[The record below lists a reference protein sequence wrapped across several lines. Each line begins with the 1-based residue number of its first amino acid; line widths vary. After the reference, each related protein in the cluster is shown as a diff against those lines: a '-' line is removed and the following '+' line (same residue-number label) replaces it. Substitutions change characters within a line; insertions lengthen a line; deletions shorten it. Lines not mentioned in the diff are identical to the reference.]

1 MVSAGGVVNQTFG
14 VFRNHDFRLLWTA
27 NFFSYISRWM
37 QVTLLS
43 WFVLELTDSAWS
55 VALIGFFGMAPMLVL
70 GIFGGVLAD
79 RTNKRRLLIAT
90 QSTNFLIAAIMAA
103 LLFSGQVEYWHAYVV
118 VLISGIGWSLDMP
131 SRRSAVLDL
140 VGKSRVTNAIAL
152 DSVGMHSTKMI
163 GPAIAGLL
171 ITLVDVKGGYVAVT
185 FLYMISVVLMRWLNL
200 PKGVSGNQSSRNI
213 FRNLAEGFNYVRGN
227 NTIMAVV
234 LITIF
239 MNLLLFPYMQMIPVI
254 ARDMLHVGP
263 GLMGVLMAADGF
275 GALIGAV
282 FIASSRTLT
291 RHGRYYLGGSLLAL
305 FVAVLFAYSQ
315 WYTVSL
321 ALLLILGLG
330 TAGFGTMQ
338 GTIVMLMAREDMRGR
353 ALGIMTLAIGAGPLG
368 ALLIGAVAHVT
379 NTSFAIGIN
388 AVIGLV
394 AVGLIGLL
402 MPSLRQRMV
411 SFEREPAPQP
421 MLDPPQADGARAPVT
436 R

>member
-1 MVSAGGVVNQTFG
+1 MVSAGGIVSRTFE
-14 VFRNHDFRLLWTA
+14 VFSNHDYRLLWTA

-37 QVTLLS
+37 QMTLLS

-79 RTNKRRLLIAT
+79 RVNKRRLLITT
-90 QSTNFLIAAIMAA
+90 QSINLLVAAVMAV
-103 LLFSGQVEYWHAYVV
+103 LLFSGQVVYWHAYVII
-118 VLISGIGWSLDMP
+118 LISGIGWSLDMP

-140 VGKSRVTNAIAL
+140 VGRSRITNAIAL
-152 DSVGMHSTKMI
+152 DSVGMHSSKML

-185 FLYMISVVLMRWLNL
+185 ILYLVSVVLMRTLNL
-200 PKGVSGNQSSRNI
+200 PKGAAGDQAGRNI
-213 FRNLAEGFNYVRGN
+213 FRNLAEGFNYVRSN

-254 ARDMLHVGP
+254 AKKVLDVGP
-263 GLMGVLMAADGF
+263 GLMGLLMAADGL
-275 GALIGAV
+275 GALIGSV
-282 FIASSRTLT
+282 FIASSSTLT
-291 RHGRYYLGGSLLAL
+291 RHGRIYLGGSLLAL
-305 FVAVLFAYSQ
+305 FVAGLFAYSQ
-315 WYTVSL
+315 WYAASMV
-321 ALLLILGLG
+321 LLLILGFG

-338 GTIVMLMAREDMRGR
+338 GTIIMLIAREDMRGR
-353 ALGIMTLAIGAGPLG
+353 SLGIMTLAIGAGPLG
-368 ALLIGAVAHVT
+368 ALLIGAVADAT
-379 NTSFAIGIN
+379 STSFAIGIN

-411 SFEREPAPQP
+411 GSEREPAPSP
-421 MLDPPQADGARAPVT
+421 APEPTQADGAHVGAAR
-436 R
+436 

>member
-1 MVSAGGVVNQTFG
+1 MVSAGGIVSRTFE
-14 VFRNHDFRLLWTA
+14 VFSNHDYRLLWTA

-37 QVTLLS
+37 QLTLLS

-79 RTNKRRLLIAT
+79 RVNKRRLLITT
-90 QSTNFLIAAIMAA
+90 QSINLLVAVVMAV
-103 LLFSGQVEYWHAYVV
+103 LLFSGQVVYWHAYVII
-118 VLISGIGWSLDMP
+118 LIGGIGWSLDMP

-140 VGKSRVTNAIAL
+140 VGRSRITNAIAL
-152 DSVGMHSTKMI
+152 DSVGMHSSKML

-185 FLYMISVVLMRWLNL
+185 ILYLVSVVLMRTLNL
-200 PKGVSGNQSSRNI
+200 PKGVTGDQASRNI
-213 FRNLAEGFNYVRGN
+213 FRNLAEGFNYVRSN

-254 ARDMLHVGP
+254 AKKVLGVGP
-263 GLMGVLMAADGF
+263 GLMGLLMAADGL

-282 FIASSRTLT
+282 FIASSSTLT
-291 RHGRYYLGGSLLAL
+291 RHGRIYLGGSLLAL
-305 FVAVLFAYSQ
+305 SVAGLFAYSQ
-315 WYTVSL
+315 WYAASL
-321 ALLLILGLG
+321 GLLLILGFG

-338 GTIVMLMAREDMRGR
+338 GTIIMLIAREDMRGR
-353 ALGIMTLAIGAGPLG
+353 SLGIMTLAIGAGPLG
-368 ALLIGAVAHVT
+368 ALLIGAVADAT
-379 NTSFAIGIN
+379 STSFAIGIN

-411 SFEREPAPQP
+411 GSEREPAPSP
-421 MLDPPQADGARAPVT
+421 APEPTQADGAHVGAAR
-436 R
+436 

>member
-1 MVSAGGVVNQTFG
+1 MVSAGGMVSQTFG
-14 VFRNHDFRLLWTA
+14 VFRNHDYRLLWTA

-37 QVTLLS
+37 QMTLLS
-43 WFVLELTDSAWS
+43 WFVLVLTDSAWS

-79 RTNKRRLLIAT
+79 RVNKRRLLVAT
-90 QSTNFLIAAIMAA
+90 QSTNFLVAAVMAA
-103 LLFSGQVEYWHAYVV
+103 LLFSGQVVYWHAYVI

-140 VGKSRVTNAIAL
+140 VGRSRVTNAIAL
-152 DSVGMHSTKMI
+152 DSVGMHSSKML

-185 FLYMISVVLMRWLNL
+185 ILYMISVVLMRTLNL
-200 PKGVSGNQSSRNI
+200 PKGVSGTQASRNI
-213 FRNLAEGFNYVRGN
+213 FRNLAEGFNYVRSN

-239 MNLLLFPYMQMIPVI
+239 MNLLLFPYMQMVPVI
-254 ARDMLHVGP
+254 AKKVLDVGP
-263 GLMGVLMAADGF
+263 GLMGLLMAADGL

-282 FIASSRTLT
+282 LIASSRTLT
-291 RHGRYYLGGSLLAL
+291 RHGRFYLGGSLLAL
-305 FVAVLFAYSQ
+305 FVVGLFAYSQ
-315 WYTVSL
+315 WYAVSL
-321 ALLLILGLG
+321 LLLLILGLG

-353 ALGIMTLAIGAGPLG
+353 ALGIMTLAIGAGPIG
-368 ALLIGAVAHVT
+368 ALLIGAVADAT
-379 NTSFAIGIN
+379 STSFAIGVN

-402 MPSLRQRMV
+402 MPSLRQRMAG
-411 SFEREPAPQP
+411 FEREPAPQP
-421 MLDPPQADGARAPVT
+421 VLDESSGARAPIAP
-436 R
+436 

>member
-1 MVSAGGVVNQTFG
+1 MVSAGGMVSRTFG
-14 VFRNHDFRLLWTA
+14 VFSNHDYMLLWTA

-37 QVTLLS
+37 QMTLLS

-55 VALIGFFGMAPMLVL
+55 VALIGFFGMVPMLVL

-79 RTNKRRLLIAT
+79 RTNKRRLLITT
-90 QSTNFLIAAIMAA
+90 QSINFLVAAAMAA
-103 LLFSGQVEYWHAYVV
+103 LLFSGQVVYWHAYVV

-140 VGKSRVTNAIAL
+140 VGRSRVTNAIAL
-152 DSVGMHSTKMI
+152 DSVGMHSSKML

-171 ITLVDVKGGYVAVT
+171 IALVDIKGGYVAVT
-185 FLYMISVVLMRWLNL
+185 ILYLVSVVLMRWLNL
-200 PKGVSGNQSSRNI
+200 PKGASSGQASRNI
-213 FRNLAEGFNYVRGN
+213 FRNLAEGFKYVRSN

-254 ARDMLHVGP
+254 AKKVLDVGP
-263 GLMGVLMAADGF
+263 GLMGVLMAADGL

-282 FIASSRTLT
+282 LIASSRTLT
-291 RHGRYYLGGSLLAL
+291 RHGRFYLGGSLLSL
-305 FVAVLFAYSQ
+305 FVVGLFAYSQ
-315 WYTVSL
+315 WYAVSL
-321 ALLLILGLG
+321 VLLLILGLG

-368 ALLIGAVAHVT
+368 ALLVGAVADAT
-379 NTSFAIGIN
+379 STSFAIAVN

-402 MPSLRQRMV
+402 MPSLRRRMV
-411 SFEREPAPQP
+411 GFEREPAPRP
-421 MLDPPQADGARAPVT
+421 VLDESTETPARA
-436 R
+436 